1 MKKNAQKMEK
11 RSVVS
16 PFTLIELL
24 VVIAIIAILAGMLL
38 PALNNS
44 RAQAR
49 RTSCMSNVK
58 QINLAI
64 TSYGSDYD
72 DYYPPQKT
80 GYELGNKYAN
90 SGTFWAASGGSLY
103 SYLGMTLNCP
113 ATQTRYGRNAGYTMN
128 RGCFMGYCFDYDRYP
143 QGLKAGRVKRPGQI
157 ILIIEHSYRLDGFQ
171 YDHLKTSQ
179 NKLAFVHMNML
190 NILLADGRVVP
201 VKQNHIHDTSN
212 DRIHLDL
219 MYPWT
224 ENNKPAFFPF

>member
-1 MKKNAQKMEK
+1 MKNRVLFLRRKHFTSQ
-11 RSVVS
+11 
-16 PFTLIELL
+16 FTLIELL

-44 RAQAR
+44 RAKAGL
-49 RTSCMSNVK
+49 TSCMNNQK

-80 GYELGNKYAN
+80 GYELGNKNAN
-90 SGTFWAASGGSLY
+90 SGTFWSYSGGSLY

-113 ATQTRYGRNAGYTMN
+113 ATQTRYGKNAGYTMN
-128 RGCFMGYCFDYDRYP
+128 RNCFMGYHFDYDRYP

-179 NKLAFVHMNML
+179 NRLAFVHMNML

-224 ENNKPAFFPF
+224 GNNKPGFFPY